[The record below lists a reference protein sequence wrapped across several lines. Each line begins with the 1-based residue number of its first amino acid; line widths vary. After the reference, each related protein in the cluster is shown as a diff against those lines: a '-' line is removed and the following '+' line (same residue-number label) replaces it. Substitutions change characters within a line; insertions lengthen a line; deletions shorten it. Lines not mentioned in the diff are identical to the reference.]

1 MNEKI
6 SRFSEK
12 YGPDE
17 KANPLIKEQ
26 ILKRTQ
32 KDEVACAVA
41 FEIADKLSVK
51 PSEVGK
57 TADLMEYRLVKCQ
70 LGLFGYKPGHS
81 IVEAKIPE
89 NNKIVDAIKDGLVN
103 DRLPCKTAWEIAAR
117 FGVHK
122 MTISSACEAM
132 NIKIKPCQLGA
143 F

>member
-1 MNEKI
+1 MKEKK

-12 YGPDE
+12 YGSDERPD
-17 KANPLIKEQ
+17 PQIKDQ

-41 FEIADKLSVK
+41 FEIADKLSVE

-57 TADLMEYRLVKCQ
+57 TADLLEYRLVKCQ

-81 IVEAKIPE
+81 IVEAKLPE
-89 NNKIVDAIKDGLVN
+89 NVKIVEAIKDGMVN
-103 DRLPCKTAWEIAAR
+103 GRLPCKTAWEIAAR
-117 FGVHK
+117 FNVHK

>member
-17 KANPLIKEQ
+17 KPDPLIKEQ

-81 IVEAKIPE
+81 IVEAKKPE
-89 NNKIVDAIKDGLVN
+89 NDKIVDAIKDGMVN

-117 FGVHK
+117 FDVHK

-132 NIKIKPCQLGA
+132 SIKIKPCQLGA